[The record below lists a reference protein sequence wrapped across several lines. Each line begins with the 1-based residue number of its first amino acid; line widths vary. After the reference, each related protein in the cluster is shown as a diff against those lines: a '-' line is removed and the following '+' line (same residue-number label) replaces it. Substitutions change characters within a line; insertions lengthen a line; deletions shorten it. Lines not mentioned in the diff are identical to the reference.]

1 MSGHSHWSTIQ
12 RQKGANDAK
21 RAKLFTKLSR
31 EVSTAARDGGTNPDF
46 NPRLRLAVQ
55 RARDAGVPNDNI
67 ERILKRIAGGDDG
80 STLEEIWYEGYGT
93 GGAAI
98 LVQALTDNR
107 NRTSNEVRSTF
118 SRQGGNIGE
127 VGSVSWIFD
136 STGTVVV
143 EGSAGELED
152 VALSAIDAGAE
163 DVGDPDGGQLEV
175 YTTPSQLETVR
186 ATLLEQGARVVQSEI
201 SMRPKT
207 RVDLEVSAAKQNL
220 RLLERLD
227 ELDDV
232 QQVYTN
238 ANFPSD
244 VIDGVTD
251 GQGRP

>member
-31 EVSTAARDGGTNPDF
+31 EITTSAREGGPSVDANS
-46 NPRLRLAVQ
+46 RLRLAVQ
-55 RARDAGVPNDNI
+55 RAKDAGMPNDNI
-67 ERILKRIAGGDDG
+67 DRILKKIAGGDNG
-80 STLEEIWYEGYGT
+80 ASLEEIWYEGYGP
-93 GGAAI
+93 GGAAV

-127 VGSVSWIFD
+127 VGSVNWIFEN
-136 STGTVVV
+136 TGAIVV
-143 EGSAGELED
+143 EGSDDDLET
-152 VALSAIDAGAE
+152 VALTAIDAGAE
-163 DVGDPDGGQLEV
+163 DVSDADGGQLEV
-175 YTTPSQLETVR
+175 YTTPSQLEGVR
-186 ATLLEQGARVVQSEI
+186 TALADQGAQVIQAEI
-201 SMRPKT
+201 SMIPKT
-207 RVDLEVSAAKQNL
+207 RVDLEVSTAKQNL

-238 ANFPSD
+238 ANFPSE
-244 VIDGVTD
+244 VLQEAAAG
-251 GQGRP
+251 

>member
-31 EVSTAARDGGTNPDF
+31 EISTAARDGGVNPEF

-55 RARDAGVPNDNI
+55 RAKDSGMPNDNI
-67 ERILKRIAGGDDG
+67 DRTLKKIAGGDNGD
-80 STLEEIWYEGYGT
+80 SLEEIWYEGYGA
-93 GGAAI
+93 GGAAV
-98 LVQALTDNR
+98 LVQTLTDNR

-127 VGSVSWIFD
+127 VGSVNWIFD
-136 STGTVVV
+136 NTGTIVV
-143 EGSAGELED
+143 EGNDEELEE

-163 DVGDPDGGQLEV
+163 DVGDPYSGQLEV
-175 YTTPSQLETVR
+175 YTAPGQLEAVR
-186 ATLLEQGARVVQSEI
+186 AAMAEQGANVVQAEI
-201 SMRPKT
+201 TMRPKT
-207 RVDLEVSAAKQNL
+207 QVDLEVSAAKQNL

-238 ANFPSD
+238 ANFPAEVLED
-244 VIDGVTD
+244 AAAV
-251 GQGRP
+251 

>member
-31 EVSTAARDGGTNPDF
+31 EISTAARDGGVNPEF

-55 RARDAGVPNDNI
+55 RAKDSGMPNDNI
-67 ERILKRIAGGDDG
+67 DRTLKKIAGGDNGD
-80 STLEEIWYEGYGT
+80 SLEEIWYEGYGA
-93 GGAAI
+93 GGAAV
-98 LVQALTDNR
+98 LVQTLTDNR

-127 VGSVSWIFD
+127 VGSVNWIFD
-136 STGTVVV
+136 NTGTIVV
-143 EGSAGELED
+143 EGNDEELEE

-163 DVGDPDGGQLEV
+163 DVGDPYSGQLEV
-175 YTTPSQLETVR
+175 YTAPSQLEAVR
-186 ATLLEQGARVVQSEI
+186 AAMAEQGANVVQAEI
-201 SMRPKT
+201 TMRPKT
-207 RVDLEVSAAKQNL
+207 QVDLEVSAAKQNL

-238 ANFPSD
+238 ANFPAEVLED
-244 VIDGVTD
+244 AAAV
-251 GQGRP
+251 

>member
-21 RAKLFTKLSR
+21 RARLFTKLSR
-31 EVSTAARDGGTNPDF
+31 ELSTAARDGGASVEA

-55 RARDAGVPNDNI
+55 KAKDAGMPNDNI
-67 ERILKRIAGGDDG
+67 DRVLKKIAGGDTG
-80 STLEEIWYEGYGT
+80 SSLEEIWYEGYGV
-93 GGAAI
+93 GGAAV

-118 SRQGGNIGE
+118 SKQGGNIGE
-127 VGSVSWIFD
+127 VGSVNWLFD
-136 STGTVVV
+136 STGAIVLA
-143 EGSAGELED
+143 GSEGELED

-175 YTTPSQLETVR
+175 YTTPPQLEAVR
-186 ATLLEQGARVVQSEI
+186 AALIAQGAHVIQAEI
-201 SMRPKT
+201 AMRPRT
-207 RVDLEVSAAKQNL
+207 RVDLDVSAAKQNL

-244 VIDGVTD
+244 VLEDAVAG
-251 GQGRP
+251 

>member
-21 RAKLFTKLSR
+21 RARLFTKLSR
-31 EVSTAARDGGTNPDF
+31 EITTAARDGGVSVEF

-55 RARDAGVPNDNI
+55 RAKDAGMPNDNI
-67 ERILKRIAGGDDG
+67 DRTLKKIAGGDNGD
-80 STLEEIWYEGYGT
+80 SLEEIWYEGYGA
-93 GGAAI
+93 GGAAV
-98 LVQALTDNR
+98 LVHALTDNR

-127 VGSVSWIFD
+127 IGSVNWIFD
-136 STGTVVV
+136 NTGTIVV
-143 EGSAGELED
+143 EGSGDELED

-163 DVGDPDGGQLEV
+163 DVGDPFGGQLEV
-175 YTTPSQLETVR
+175 YTSPAQLEDVR
-186 ATLLEQGARVVQSEI
+186 AVLAEQGAKVVQAEI
-201 SMRPKT
+201 TMRPKT
-207 RVDLEVSAAKQNL
+207 QVELDVSSAKQNL

-238 ANFPSD
+238 ANFPEE
-244 VIDGVTD
+244 VLENAAAG
-251 GQGRP
+251 